1 MTRWTVDAPTTLE
14 FDDVMALHVRLIA
27 GTVAVLASDDKRSS
41 PGGTTAS
48 QHGGHLPPIPPGRPR
63 PGKEASAPGRAA
75 LAVSELSG
83 RPLQVSIEDGVL
95 TVSYE
100 QLSWDGLLQFLKPRK
115 DSAAVTLTVPAE
127 CPIQLGVLSAS
138 AIVSGLRSGASIKGM
153 SGDITLD
160 GVTGDVE
167 AETMSGELAACDV
180 DGAVHLK
187 SMSGGLTLAGG
198 VLDSLDAT
206 TMSGQV
212 TADVRLN
219 TAGGIHVSTMS
230 GDVTLRLPADSDA
243 EVRLQSTSGPVRTEF
258 DSLRAF
264 KAPASHTVRGN
275 VGAGTG
281 HVSVT
286 TMSGAVT
293 LLRRAVATRG
303 DDPPYPPRVGPMGK
317 QKLYRTDRH
326 PMGTL

>member
-1 MTRWTVDAPTTLE
+1 MSRWTVDAPTTLE
-14 FDDVMALHVRLIA
+14 FDDVTALNVRLIA
-27 GTVAVLASDDKRSS
+27 GTVAVLASDDRLLSS
-41 PGGTTAS
+41 GGAT
-48 QHGGHLPPIPPGRPR
+48 LV
-63 PGKEASAPGRAA
+63 
-75 LAVSELSG
+75 VSELSG
-83 RPLQVSIEDGVL
+83 RPLQVSQEDGVL

-100 QLSWDGLLQFLKPRK
+100 SLSWDGLLGFLKPRK
-115 DSAAVTLTVPAE
+115 DSAAVAITVPAD

-160 GVTGDVE
+160 GVTGDVD
-167 AETMSGELAACDV
+167 AETMSGELAACDI
-180 DGAVHLK
+180 DGAIHLK

-198 VLDSLDAT
+198 VLDSLDAS

-219 TAGGIHVSTMS
+219 SAGNVRVKTMS

-258 DSLRAF
+258 DSLRTF

-293 LLRRAVATRG
+293 LLRRAS
-303 DDPPYPPRVGPMGK
+303 VGMESK
-317 QKLYRTDRH
+317 TQ
-326 PMGTL
+326 

>member
-14 FDDVMALHVRLIA
+14 FDDVTALHVRLIA
-27 GTVAVLASDDKRSS
+27 GTVAVLASDEK
-41 PGGTTAS
+41 P
-48 QHGGHLPPIPPGRPR
+48 
-63 PGKEASAPGRAA
+63 A
-75 LAVSELSG
+75 LAVSGMCG

-212 TADVRLN
+212 AADVRLN

-258 DSLRAF
+258 DSLRTF
-264 KAPASHTVRGN
+264 KAPASHTVHGN
-275 VGAGTG
+275 VGAGSG

-293 LLRRAVATRG
+293 LLRRAAAATRG
-303 DDPPYPPRVGPMGK
+303 DDPPYPPGPARPEG
-317 QKLYRTDRH
+317 H
-326 PMGTL
+326 GTSQAGMESKTR

>member
-1 MTRWTVDAPTTLE
+1 MTRWTVAAPTTLE
-14 FDDVMALHVRLIA
+14 FDDDVTALHVRTIA
-27 GTVAVLASDDKRSS
+27 GTVAVLASDKPS
-41 PGGTTAS
+41 
-48 QHGGHLPPIPPGRPR
+48 
-63 PGKEASAPGRAA
+63 
-75 LAVSELSG
+75 LAVSDLSG
-83 RPLQVSIEDGVL
+83 RPLQVSHEDGVL

-100 QLSWDGLLQFLKPRK
+100 SLSWDGLLGFLKPRK
-115 DSAAVTLTVPAE
+115 DSAAVTITVPAE

-153 SGDITLD
+153 SGDITLE

-167 AETMSGELAACDV
+167 AETMSGELAACDI
-180 DGAVHLK
+180 DGAIRLK
-187 SMSGGLTLAGG
+187 SMSGGFTLAGG

-219 TAGGIHVSTMS
+219 SAGSIRVGTMS

-258 DSLRAF
+258 DSLRTF
-264 KAPASHTVRGN
+264 KAPASHAVRGN

-293 LLRRAVATRG
+293 LLRRAPVGMESKTR
-303 DDPPYPPRVGPMGK
+303 
-317 QKLYRTDRH
+317 
-326 PMGTL
+326 